1 MHWFLASTPDRTTTW
16 YYLFNHVV
24 QQVFDRDFI
33 GKALA
38 GELES
43 IKAKISQATLKR
55 DVECCIRSYVPR
67 ANSDSPEDLSEPLL
81 GELGLIVHN
90 SKDSFE
96 FRSL

>member
-1 MHWFLASTPDRTTTW
+1 
-16 YYLFNHVV
+16 VV

-67 ANSDSPEDLSEPLL
+67 ANSDSPEDLSGRDEKVGKTMVHELKQHLL
-81 GELGLIVHN
+81 L
-90 SKDSFE
+90 
-96 FRSL
+96 